1 MAINR
6 GPGGSG
12 DASNAASN
20 ASAIATVKAQEAAES
35 AASALSSANNAA
47 ISASSASASAS
58 SATASA
64 SAASGSATTASSA
77 ASTATT
83 QADIATTKA
92 SEASTSAA
100 NALTSETNAATSADL
115 AEDWAIKTSGPV
127 SGSEYSSKY
136 HAGLA
141 STSATSANDAK
152 TAAEAARDATL
163 AAYDQFDD
171 RYLGTKTTDPTV
183 DNDGNPLVA
192 GSLYFNS
199 VSGVM
204 RLYTGSAWVAAYV
217 SGTASSIA
225 VTPAGN
231 IASTNVQ
238 TALQELD
245 GEKQPNLVSGTNI
258 KTVNSTSL
266 LGSGNITI
274 DTTPAAGS
282 ITTAMLANNSVTSA
296 KMANGGAEFGM
307 RNRII
312 NGAMQIDQRN
322 AGASVTIPAATLTY
336 TVDRWAAQGT
346 DASKFT
352 VQQNAGAVTPPT
364 GFRNYLGATVAAA
377 ANVSL
382 GSSGVYFINQKI
394 EGFNIADFGWGAAGA
409 STVTLS
415 FWVRSSLTGTFGGS
429 IYNSAADR
437 SYPYTYTI
445 SSANTWEQ
453 KTVNIAGDTS
463 GTWLTTNGA
472 GMVVLFSMGYGTNF
486 LGTANIW
493 QSGFYGAPTGAVS
506 PITTNNSTFYITG
519 VQLEKGSTATA
530 FEWRPYGTELALC
543 QRYYWNMGTGNQK
556 MIGMG
561 AAYTTGSV
569 SSYVQFPVTMRAS
582 PTLIQTTGTDYYVF
596 ERNGTTDGFNAFT
609 GTFRASDTGLQM
621 YSDSGLSG
629 TAGHAGILWTNNNS
643 SSIAFNIEL

>member
-77 ASTATT
+77 SSTATT
-83 QADIATTKA
+83 QAGIATTKA

-141 STSATSANDAK
+141 STSATSANNAK
-152 TAAEAARDATL
+152 TSAEAARDATL

-183 DNDGNPLVA
+183 DNDGNALVA

-245 GEKQPNLVSGTNI
+245 GEKQATLT
-258 KTVNSTSL
+258 
-266 LGSGNITI
+266 
-274 DTTPAAGS
+274 AGS
-282 ITTAMLANNSVTSA
+282 ITTSLIANNAITSA
-296 KMANGGAEFGM
+296 KMANGGAELGM

-322 AGASVTIPAATLTY
+322 AGASVTASASGSY
-336 TVDRWAAQGT
+336 YAVDRTLFFKDSAAAFTLQQSSVAPSGFNKSLLVT
-346 DASKFT
+346 VTTASSSGSGNG
-352 VQQNAGAVTPPT
+352 VLIQQN
-364 GFRNYLGATVAAA
+364 
-377 ANVSL
+377 
-382 GSSGVYFINQKI
+382 I
-394 EGFNIADFGWGAAGA
+394 EGLNTGDLSFGTATP
-409 STVTLS
+409 STITVS
-415 FWVRSSLTGTFGGS
+415 FWVRSSLTGT
-429 IYNSAADR
+429 YCVALRNSAFNR
-437 SYPYTYTI
+437 SYVAEYSI
-445 SSANTWEQ
+445 SSANTWEY
-453 KTVNIAGDTS
+453 KTVTIVGDTT
-463 GTWLTTNGA
+463 GTWLTDNGA
-472 GMVVLFSMGYGTNF
+472 GIRVGFDLGSGSNANATVNTWTASAATRTTSQANF
-486 LGTANIW
+486 ANT
-493 QSGFYGAPTGAVS
+493 SGA
-506 PITTNNSTFYITG
+506 TFYITG
-519 VQLEKGSTATA
+519 VQLEKGSQATA

-543 QRYYWNMGTGNQK
+543 QRYYQSYYLRSLYINGTGYIGGAYPTQQPMRVSPSITFTDLGGTGNR
-556 MIGMG
+556 ITVGG
-561 AAYTTGSV
+561 INGIVIAAGGINGTF
-569 SSYVQFPVTMRAS
+569 SSS
-582 PTLIQTTGTDYYVF
+582 QTTALVDIILSSPPALNTWWAAVSYL
-596 ERNGTTDGFNAFT
+596 NA
-609 GTFRASDTGLQM
+609 
-621 YSDSGLSG
+621 
-629 TAGHAGILWTNNNS
+629 
-643 SSIAFNIEL
+643 EL

>member
-64 SAASGSATTASSA
+64 SAASGSASTASSA

-83 QADIATTKA
+83 QAGIATTKA

-127 SGSEYSSKY
+127 SGGEYSSKY

-141 STSATSANDAK
+141 SASATSANNAK
-152 TAAEAARDATL
+152 TAAEAARDQTL

-171 RYLGTKTTDPTV
+171 RYLGTKATDPTV

-199 VSGVM
+199 ATGEM
-204 RLYTGSAWVAAYV
+204 KLYTGSAWVAAYV
-217 SGTASSIA
+217 SGSASIVSF
-225 VTPAGN
+225 TPTGN

-245 GEKQPNLVSGTNI
+245 GEKQPTLVSGTNI
-258 KTVNSTSL
+258 KTVNGTTL

-282 ITTAMLANNSVTSA
+282 ITTAMLANNSVTPA

-312 NGAMQIDQRN
+312 NGAMVIDQRN
-322 AGASVTIPAATLTY
+322 GGALITPTSGQYVT
-336 TVDRWAAQGT
+336 DRWQFIATQASKLAAQQNYGT
-346 DASKFT
+346 
-352 VQQNAGAVTPPT
+352 VTPPV
-364 GFRNYLGATVAAA
+364 GFTNYLGFQSSSAY
-377 ANVSL
+377 SL
-382 GSSGVYFINQKI
+382 LSTDYFGVRQQI
-394 EGFNIADFGWGAAGA
+394 EGFNVADLGWGTANAH
-409 STVTLS
+409 SVTLS
-415 FWVRSSLTGTFGGS
+415 FRVYSSLTGTFGGS
-429 IYNSAADR
+429 LGNAALNR
-437 SYPYTYTI
+437 TYPFSYSIPV
-445 SSANTWEQ
+445 ANTW
-453 KTVNIAGDTS
+453 TTISITIAGDTS
-463 GTWLTTNGA
+463 GTWLSNNGI
-472 GMVVLFSMGYGTNF
+472 GIGVNFSMGTAATNS
-486 LGTANIW
+486 GTAGAWSSSSFLSAIGA
-493 QSGFYGAPTGAVS
+493 QSVVGTSGA
-506 PITTNNSTFYITG
+506 TFYITG
-519 VQLEKGSTATA
+519 VQLEKGSQATA
-530 FEWRPYGTELALC
+530 FEWRSYGTELALC
-543 QRYYWNMGTGNQK
+543 QRYCYRTDNASNAGRAQAGGFM
-556 MIGMG
+556 
-561 AAYTTGSV
+561 Y
-569 SSYVQFPVTMRAS
+569 SYPTVVFPVTMRAAPS
-582 PTLIQTTGTDYYVF
+582 LLSTPAPSFIANTGN
-596 ERNGTTDGFNAFT
+596 NGTPSLDGASTQNANL
-609 GTFRASDTGLQM
+609 A
-621 YSDSGLSG
+621 
-629 TAGHAGILWTNNNS
+629 NS
-643 SSIAFNIEL
+643 SGNWTVNAVFRIDATFSAEL

>member
-35 AASALSSANNAA
+35 AASALSSADNAA

-64 SAASGSATTASSA
+64 SAASGSASTASSA

-127 SGSEYSSKY
+127 AGGEYSSKY

-141 STSATSANDAK
+141 STSATSANNAK
-152 TAAEAARDATL
+152 TAAEAARDQTL
-163 AAYDQFDD
+163 AVYDSFDD
-171 RYLGTKTTDPTV
+171 RYLGTKASDPTV
-183 DNDGNPLVA
+183 DNDGDPLVA

-245 GEKQPNLVSGTNI
+245 SEKQPTLISGTNIKTVNSNSLLGSGDIAVQPTLVSGTNI

-266 LGSGNITI
+266 LGSGNISI
-274 DTTPAAGS
+274 DTTPADAS
-282 ITTAMLANNSVTSA
+282 ITPAKLSTGAPSWTSSGNLSFNSGYGSVATAYGCRAWVN
-296 KMANGGAEFGM
+296 F
-307 RNRII
+307 
-312 NGAMQIDQRN
+312 D
-322 AGASVTIPAATLTY
+322 
-336 TVDRWAAQGT
+336 GT
-346 DASKFT
+346 
-352 VQQNAGAVTPPT
+352 G
-364 GFRNYLGATVAAA
+364 TVAIRGSG
-377 ANVSL
+377 NVS
-382 GSSGVYFINQKI
+382 
-394 EGFNIADFGWGAAGA
+394 
-409 STVTLS
+409 
-415 FWVRSSLTGTFGGS
+415 S
-429 IYNSAADR
+429 ITDN
-437 SYPYTYTI
+437 
-445 SSANTWEQ
+445 
-453 KTVNIAGDTS
+453 
-463 GTWLTTNGA
+463 
-472 GMVVLFSMGYGTNF
+472 
-486 LGTANIW
+486 
-493 QSGFYGAPTGAVS
+493 
-506 PITTNNSTFYITG
+506 
-519 VQLEKGSTATA
+519 
-530 FEWRPYGTELALC
+530 
-543 QRYYWNMGTGNQK
+543 GTGNYTVNFTNA
-556 MIGMG
+556 MPDVNFSIVTSGSRDVGGNPGAISTFGNTNTVNSCRVVG
-561 AAYTTGSV
+561 AA
-569 SSYVQFPVTMRAS
+569 
-582 PTLIQTTGTDYYVF
+582 
-596 ERNGTTDGFNAFT
+596 
-609 GTFRASDTGLQM
+609 
-621 YSDSGLSG
+621 
-629 TAGHAGILWTNNNS
+629 S
-643 SSIAFNIEL
+643 SSGNLQSTTKQDYPDVYVSIFR